1 MFKSGNVLSS
11 DGRGIVREV
20 RVAVFAV
27 ISRHIRRR
35 DSLLFSL
42 SLSLVLLLL
51 LLRDAL
57 LLILMRVVFGWN
69 ICCEGIKRLL
79 GSFFLFLIF
88 AIFFAL
94 FGNRPPSSSSS
105 SEFFQRKH
113 FPHLHSTTHRS
124 IIFAV
129 IGWTRERGEDFREH
143 ATEKKKT
150 RVCVSSVVRSKERER
165 ERERET
171 VLPHT
176 TRR

>member
-11 DGRGIVREV
+11 NGRGIVREV

-69 ICCEGIKRLL
+69 ICCELWCTYFITKTEILL
-79 GSFFLFLIF
+79 KEGFTDLYSV
-88 AIFFAL
+88 
-94 FGNRPPSSSSS
+94 
-105 SEFFQRKH
+105 
-113 FPHLHSTTHRS
+113 PH
-124 IIFAV
+124 V
-129 IGWTRERGEDFREH
+129 
-143 ATEKKKT
+143 K
-150 RVCVSSVVRSKERER
+150 
-165 ERERET
+165 
-171 VLPHT
+171 
-176 TRR
+176 

>member
-1 MFKSGNVLSS
+1 MSS

-42 SLSLVLLLL
+42 SLVLLLL
-51 LLRDAL
+51 RAAL

-69 ICCEGIKRLL
+69 ICCEGIKRLCF
-79 GSFFLFLIF
+79 SFFLLGLIF
-88 AIFFAL
+88 AIFSPF
-94 FGNRPPSSSSS
+94 FGNRPPKNFLRLLLQNFY
-105 SEFFQRKH
+105 ERKH

-124 IIFAV
+124 ILRCYWV
-129 IGWTRERGEDFREH
+129 D
-143 ATEKKKT
+143 
-150 RVCVSSVVRSKERER
+150 ERETR
-165 ERERET
+165 GLWRAHEGKVKRGFVCPPLRVRKRERET

-176 TRR
+176 TSR